1 MKPVALPAAVLVLA
15 FLAGCVASKP
25 NEPTQAPNK
34 VSNKD
39 LEQAAIYNTQLAVD
53 ALRKNN
59 LQEAKDKITRA
70 LDQDARNAEVQA
82 AAGLIYER
90 LGEDRVADAHFS
102 RALSLAPQN
111 PSIQNNYAV
120 YLCRKGNPDR
130 GQKMFLEAA
139 ANPLYRTPE
148 AAYVNAGTCARGAG
162 NAEQAEQHF
171 RKALGLNPRNAE
183 ALIQLADLELGA
195 GNLLPA
201 RAFLERYL
209 ALTPATAQS
218 LWLGVRLERA
228 MGNPQA
234 AMTYGNRLKSQF
246 PTSVETS
253 QLLESERTS
262 R

>member
-1 MKPVALPAAVLVLA
+1 MKYFLPAVLLA
-15 FLAGCVASKP
+15 LGCLAGCVAAKP
-25 NEPTQAPNK
+25 NEPTKAANK
-34 VSNKD
+34 TSSQD
-39 LEQAAIYNTQLAVD
+39 LDQAAIYNTQLAVD

-70 LDQDARNAEVQA
+70 LAQDSRNAEVQA

-90 LGEDRVADAHFS
+90 LGDDRVADTHFA

-120 YLCRKGNPDR
+120 YLCRKGNPER

-162 NAEQAEQHF
+162 NSEQAELHF
-171 RKALGLNPRNAE
+171 RKALSLNPRNAE
-183 ALIQLADLELGA
+183 ALIQLADLELEA

-234 AMTYGNRLKSQF
+234 ATTYSDRLKSQF
-246 PTSVETS
+246 PTAIETK
-253 QLLESERTS
+253 QLLDSERTS

>member
-1 MKPVALPAAVLVLA
+1 MKSAVPVFVLA
-15 FLAGCVASKP
+15 LCLLAGCVASAP
-25 NEPTQAPNK
+25 NQPPKAANK
-34 VSNKD
+34 VSSQD
-39 LEQAAIYNTQLAVD
+39 LDQAAIYNTQLAVD

-70 LDQDARNAEVQA
+70 LEQDSRNAEVQA

-90 LGEDRVADAHFS
+90 LGDDRQADTHYL
-102 RALSLAPQN
+102 RALSLAPKN

-120 YLCRKGNPDR
+120 YLCRNGNADR

-148 AAYVNAGTCARGAG
+148 AAFVNAGTCARGAG

-171 RKALGLNPRNAE
+171 RKALGLNPRNVE
-183 ALIQLADLELGA
+183 ALIQLADLELAA

-228 MGNPQA
+228 MGNPQTA
-234 AMTYGNRLKSQF
+234 TTYGDRLKSQF
-246 PTSVETS
+246 PTSVETR
-253 QLLESERTS
+253 QLLDSERAS

>member
-1 MKPVALPAAVLVLA
+1 MKSALIVAVLGAGL
-15 FLAGCVASKP
+15 LAGCVASAP
-25 NEPTQAPNK
+25 NEPTQAANK
-34 VSNKD
+34 VSNRD

-70 LDQDARNAEVQA
+70 LDQDSRNAEVQA

-90 LGEDRVADAHFS
+90 LGEDRTADSHFS

-120 YLCRKGNPDR
+120 YLCRKGNPER

-162 NAEQAEQHF
+162 NGAQAEQHF
-171 RKALGLNPRNAE
+171 RKALALNPRNAE
-183 ALIQLADLELGA
+183 ALIQLADLELEA
-195 GNLLPA
+195 GNHLPA

-228 MGNPQA
+228 MGNSQA
-234 AMTYGNRLKSQF
+234 AATYGDRLKSQF
-246 PTSVETS
+246 PTSIETR
-253 QLLESERTS
+253 QLLDSERTS

>member
-1 MKPVALPAAVLVLA
+1 MKSTLLATVVAMGLV
-15 FLAGCVASKP
+15 AGCVASKP
-25 NEPTQAPNK
+25 NEAPKQPNK
-34 VSNKD
+34 VQNKD

-70 LDQDARNAEVQA
+70 LDQDSRNAEVQA

-90 LGEDRVADAHFS
+90 LGDDRVADSHFS
-102 RALSLAPQN
+102 RALSIAPQN

-120 YLCRKGNPDR
+120 YLCRKGNPER

-148 AAYVNAGTCARGAG
+148 AAFVNAGTCARGAG
-162 NAEQAEQHF
+162 SSEQAEQHF
-171 RKALGLNPRNAE
+171 RKALALNPRNAE
-183 ALIQLADLELGA
+183 ALIQLADLELEA

-218 LWLGVRLERA
+218 LWLGVKLERA
-228 MGNPQA
+228 TGNPQA
-234 AMTYGNRLKSQF
+234 AATYGTRLKSQF
-246 PTSVETS
+246 PTSVETR
-253 QLLESERTS
+253 QLLDSERTS

>member
-1 MKPVALPAAVLVLA
+1 MKAVMLVLA
-15 FLAGCVASKP
+15 LAGLAGCVSSVPNDPGAQASSRP
-25 NEPTQAPNK
+25 P
-34 VSNKD
+34 SRD

-70 LDQDARNAEVQA
+70 LDQDPRNAEVQS

-90 LGEDRVADAHFS
+90 LGEDRTADGHFS

-120 YLCRKGNPDR
+120 YLCRKGNAER
-130 GQKMFLEAA
+130 GQKLFLEAA

-162 NAEQAEQHF
+162 NNEQAEQHF

-183 ALIQLADLELGA
+183 ALIQMADLELAA
-195 GNLLPA
+195 GNHLPA

-209 ALTPATAQS
+209 AVTPATAQS

-228 MGNPQA
+228 MGNAQA
-234 AMTYGNRLKSQF
+234 ATTYADRLKSQF
-246 PTSVETS
+246 PTSIETR
-253 QLLESERTS
+253 QLLDSERT

>member
-1 MKPVALPAAVLVLA
+1 MKSAVPAAVLA
-15 FLAGCVASKP
+15 FGLLAGCVASAP
-25 NEPTQAPNK
+25 NAPPKAANK
-34 VSNKD
+34 VSSKD

-59 LQEAKDKITRA
+59 LQEAKDKISRA
-70 LDQDARNAEVQA
+70 LEQDSRNAEVQA

-90 LGEDRVADAHFS
+90 LGEDRTADTHFA

-120 YLCRKGNPDR
+120 YLCRKGNSER

-162 NAEQAEQHF
+162 NSGQAELHF
-171 RKALGLNPRNAE
+171 RKALGLNPRNVE
-183 ALIQLADLELGA
+183 ALIQLADLELAA

-234 AMTYGNRLKSQF
+234 AATYGDRLKSQF
-246 PTSVETS
+246 PAALETR
-253 QLLESERTS
+253 QLLDSERTS